1 MMRLA
6 DPFRCLR
13 DFSQRQAWLFGLLL
27 FLTALAT
34 PASAHIPL
42 AAYDAQQASQDSL
55 STHRGSGDGLVFP
68 RDALAAQPAI
78 ETRKKNFKGPI
89 GIADGDAALSA
100 TRTPPTDIRFS
111 PTIVR
116 RFNAFCAVPPRPWHS
131 RAPPSVN

>member
-13 DFSQRQAWLFGLLL
+13 DFSQRRALHFGLLF
-27 FLTALAT
+27 FLTAFAI
-34 PASAHIPL
+34 PASAHTPVV
-42 AAYDAQQASQDSL
+42 AYDARQAIQDSL
-55 STHRGSGDGLVFP
+55 SVHRGTGDGLVFP

-111 PTIVR
+111 PTIAR
-116 RFNAFCAVPPRPWHS
+116 RFNAFSAVPPLPWHS
-131 RAPPSVN
+131 RAPPNVN

>member
-13 DFSQRQAWLFGLLL
+13 EFSQRRAWHFGLLL
-27 FLTALAT
+27 FLASFAT

-42 AAYDAQQASQDSL
+42 AAHDAHQTIRDSL
-55 STHRGSGDGLVFP
+55 SVHRGTGDGLVFP

-89 GIADGDAALSA
+89 GIADADALSA
-100 TRTPPTDIRFS
+100 TRTPPSDIRFS
-111 PTIVR
+111 PTIAR
-116 RFNAFCAVPPRPWHS
+116 RFNAFSAVPPPPWHS
-131 RAPPSVN
+131 RAPPNVN

>member
-6 DPFRCLR
+6 HQFRRLR

-55 STHRGSGDGLVFP
+55 SAHRGSGDGLVFP
-68 RDALAAQPAI
+68 REALAAQPVI
-78 ETRKKNFKGPI
+78 ESRKKNLKVPTD
-89 GIADGDAALSA
+89 IAGGDAALSA
-100 TRTPPTDIRFS
+100 TRTTSTDARFS
-111 PTIVR
+111 PTVAR
-116 RFNAFCAVPPRPWHS
+116 RFNTFRAIPPRPWHS
-131 RAPPSVN
+131 RAPPNVS